1 MALLAVGSAL
11 FMQFMDSTALSTAL
25 PTLAHQFDSSPVH
38 LRLVLTTYMIVQ
50 ALFLPASGWA
60 ADRFGAR
67 RVFMAAMAVF
77 LVGSALAGFSQSLPQ
92 LVGARIVQGLGGAMM
107 MPVARIIVVGSSPRS
122 QLLQAMMWLTMPA
135 LIGPIVGPPL
145 AGLIISVADWPW
157 IFFVNIPIGLLGM
170 LAVWRF
176 VPRLTRPHPGAF
188 DFVGFL
194 ISVVFIAAVMTIM
207 EATGASVLLQLLSV
221 AVAIPA
227 AAVYVLHARRRVAR
241 GGSPV
246 LDLSLYRRPTFRLS
260 QMGGSLVRIGIGGT
274 PYLLAL
280 LLQIGLKLSP
290 LHAGL
295 ITVAS
300 AVGALAA
307 RPLGTRAV
315 KAFGFRRVL
324 MASAVLVG
332 VLGALP
338 GFFRYDT
345 PVALILVVLCA
356 TGFTRALQFSSIN
369 ALSYAEIPQSQVS
382 AASTISSVGQQIT
395 LSLGITVG
403 GVMLQIA
410 QGGSRALSPPDF
422 VLPFLVV
429 GGLAVVSV
437 FFYGRMPASAGSDIS
452 GHRSPRV

>member
-1 MALLAVGSAL
+1 MGSAL

-25 PTLAHQFDSSPVH
+25 PTLAHQFQSSPVN

-67 RVFMAAMAVF
+67 RVFMAAMATF
-77 LVGSALAGFSQSLPQ
+77 LLGSCLAGFSQSLPQ
-92 LVGARIVQGLGGAMM
+92 LVGSRIVQGLGGAMM
-107 MPVARIIVVGSSPRS
+107 MPVARIIVVGSAPRH

-145 AGLIISVADWPW
+145 AGLIIDVASWPW

-188 DFVGFL
+188 DMVGFL
-194 ISVVFIAAVMTIM
+194 ISVVFIAAIMTVM
-207 EATGASVLLQLLSV
+207 EATGSSVLLQV
-221 AVAIPA
+221 AAIAVAAPTA
-227 AAVYVLHARRRVAR
+227 ALYVLHARRRVAR
-241 GGSPV
+241 GAAPV
-246 LDLSLYRRPTFRLS
+246 LDLSLFRRPTFRLS

-295 ITVAS
+295 VTIAS
-300 AVGALAA
+300 AIGAIAA

-315 KAFGFRRVL
+315 RAFGFRKMLIV
-324 MASAVLVG
+324 SAILVG
-332 VLGALP
+332 LLGMAP
-338 GFFRYDT
+338 GFFRVDT
-345 PVALILVVLCA
+345 PIIIIVVVLAA
-356 TGFTRALQFSSIN
+356 TGFMRAAQFSSIN
-369 ALSYAEIPQSQVS
+369 ALSYADIPQSQIS
-382 AASTISSVGQQIT
+382 AASTLSSVGQQIT

-410 QGGSRALSPPDF
+410 QGSSRGITPADF
-422 VLPFLVV
+422 ELPFLVV
-429 GGLAVVSV
+429 GGLSILSV
-437 FFYGRMPASAGSDIS
+437 IFYRKMPAGAGSEIS
-452 GHRSPRV
+452 GHRLPRV

>member
-1 MALLAVGSAL
+1 
-11 FMQFMDSTALSTAL
+11 MQFMDSTALSTAL
-25 PTLAHQFDSSPVH
+25 PTLSREFNTSPVD
-38 LRLVLTTYMIVQ
+38 LRLVLTTYLIVQ
-50 ALFLPASGWA
+50 ALVLPASGWT

-67 RVFMAAMAVF
+67 RVFMAAMGVF
-77 LVGSALAGFSQSLPQ
+77 LLGSALAGFSQSLPQ

-145 AGLIISVADWPW
+145 AGLIISVASWPW
-157 IFFVNIPIGLLGM
+157 IFFVNIPIGLCGM
-170 LAVWRF
+170 LAVWRY
-176 VPRLTRPHPGAF
+176 VPRIVQPHPGAF

-194 ISVVFIAAVMTIM
+194 ISVVFIAAVMTVM
-207 EATGASVLLQLLSV
+207 EATGASVLVQLIGV
-221 AVAIPA
+221 ALAIPA
-227 AAVYVLHARRRVAR
+227 AAVYILHARRRVAR
-241 GGSPV
+241 GAIPV
-246 LDLSLYRRPTFRLS
+246 LDLSLYRRSTFRLS

-295 ITVAS
+295 LTIAS
-300 AVGALAA
+300 AIGAIGA
-307 RPLGTRAV
+307 RPLGTRIV
-315 KAFGFRRVL
+315 KAFGFRRI
-324 MASAVLVG
+324 LVG
-332 VLGALP
+332 SAIMVGLLGALP

-345 PVALILVVLCA
+345 PIAIILTVLCL

-369 ALSYAEIPQSQVS
+369 ALSYADIPQSQVS
-382 AASTISSVGQQIT
+382 AASTLSSVGQQIT

-410 QGGSRALSPPDF
+410 QGGSRALTPPDF

-429 GGLAVVSV
+429 GGLAVLSV
-437 FFYGRMPASAGSDIS
+437 FFYGRMSASAGADIS
-452 GHRSPRV
+452 GHRPPRG